1 MLRLIF
7 LFLVIVTRIHA
18 NYLANQK
25 NNPKMKN
32 IIMFICMYVCVY
44 VWKLG
49 IILNYELFLY
59 TTIVLNVVYIFK
71 YHI

>member
-7 LFLVIVTRIHA
+7 LFLVIVTRIHT

-32 IIMFICMYVCVY
+32 NIMFICMYVCMYICMETRNNSELRTFLVH
-44 VWKLG
+44 
-49 IILNYELFLY
+49 NYS
-59 TTIVLNVVYIFK
+59 FK
-71 YHI
+71 CRIYF

>member
-7 LFLVIVTRIHA
+7 LFLVIVTRIHT

-32 IIMFICMYVCVY
+32 NIMFICMYVCIY

>member
-1 MLRLIF
+1 
-7 LFLVIVTRIHA
+7 
-18 NYLANQK
+18 
-25 NNPKMKN
+25 
-32 IIMFICMYVCVY
+32 MYVCIY

-71 YHI
+71 YLNLKKFSKNAVIGNETMKL

>member
-7 LFLVIVTRIHA
+7 LFLVIVTRIHT
-18 NYLANQK
+18 NYLVNQK

-32 IIMFICMYVCVY
+32 NIMFICMY